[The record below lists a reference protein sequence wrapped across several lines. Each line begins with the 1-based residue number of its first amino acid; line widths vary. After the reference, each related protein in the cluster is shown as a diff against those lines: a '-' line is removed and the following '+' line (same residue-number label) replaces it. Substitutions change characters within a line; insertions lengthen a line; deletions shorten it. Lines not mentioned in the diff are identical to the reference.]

1 MYDLISLT
9 EAALITAIDKLANN
23 IDKLNVNEIRLLHEM
38 YIAGTI
44 EKLQQKFEAAEK
56 DAQEF
61 LAKEEANETTVSE
74 IVTANEE
81 AEKEVKTTNEKAGEE
96 KPKAKRGRPKAKA
109 KEEDVPVTDFEGNV
123 LPPEKL
129 AKGSEDKIHDEEP
142 AFVPSK
148 AEVKPEV
155 VVEEASATEE
165 ATKPLEFNEAQLDC
179 YVSEFKRE
187 ETFES
192 NPEAKAKL
200 TPQRK
205 KINAFV
211 KEAEGNKAL
220 LRKYFDEILDDADK
234 GMSFKEITPF
244 YVDNLAH
251 YLTLRE
257 ELARY
262 NEDQIVEKMKE
273 ISGGVLY
280 DISQLNRYNIEA
292 ILTVLKA

>member
-1 MYDLISLT
+1 MYDLVSII
-9 EAALITAIDKLANN
+9 EAALITAADKMANN
-23 IDKLNVNEIRLLHEM
+23 IDKLNVDEIRLLHEM

-44 EKLQQKFEAAEK
+44 EKLQQKLVAENN
-56 DAQEF
+56 QEP
-61 LAKEEANETTVSE
+61 AVEKETKETVSE
-74 IVTANEE
+74 IITAN
-81 AEKEVKTTNEKAGEE
+81 KEVKEE
-96 KPKAKRGRPKAKA
+96 KPKAKRDRPKAKVR
-109 KEEDVPVTDFEGNV
+109 EEDVPVTDFEGNV

-129 AKGSEDKIHDEEP
+129 AKGSEDKVHDEEP

-155 VVEEASATEE
+155 VVKEASAAEE

-211 KEAEGNKAL
+211 KEAEGNKAV

-273 ISGGVLY
+273 ISGGVLH

>member
-1 MYDLISLT
+1 MYDLVSLT

-23 IDKLNVNEIRLLHEM
+23 SDKLTVDEIRLLHEM

-61 LAKEEANETTVSE
+61 LAKEEANETAVSE
-74 IVTANEE
+74 IVTAKE
-81 AEKEVKTTNEKAGEE
+81 EVKEE

-129 AKGSEDKIHDEEP
+129 AKGSEDKVHDEEP

-148 AEVKPEV
+148 AEIKPEV

-211 KEAEGNKAL
+211 KEAEGNKAV

-273 ISGGVLY
+273 ISGGVLH

>member
-1 MYDLISLT
+1 MYDLVSII
-9 EAALITAIDKLANN
+9 EAALITAADKMANN
-23 IDKLNVNEIRLLHEM
+23 IDKLNVDEIRLLHEM

-61 LAKEEANETTVSE
+61 LAKEEAKEATVSE

-81 AEKEVKTTNEKAGEE
+81 VKEE

-109 KEEDVPVTDFEGNV
+109 KEENVPVTDFEGNV

-129 AKGSEDKIHDEEP
+129 AKGSEDKVHDEEP

-148 AEVKPEV
+148 AEVKSEV
-155 VVEEASATEE
+155 VVEKTSVDKE

-211 KEAEGNKAL
+211 KEAEGNKAV

-273 ISGGVLY
+273 ISGGVLH

>member
-1 MYDLISLT
+1 MYDLVSLT

-23 IDKLNVNEIRLLHEM
+23 ADKLTVDEIRLLHEM

-61 LAKEEANETTVSE
+61 LAKEEVNETTVSE
-74 IVTANEE
+74 IVTAQE
-81 AEKEVKTTNEKAGEE
+81 EVKEE

-109 KEEDVPVTDFEGNV
+109 KEEDVPVTDFEGNI

-129 AKGSEDKIHDEEP
+129 AKGSEDKVHDEEL

-262 NEDQIVEKMKE
+262 NEDQIVKKMKE
-273 ISGGVLY
+273 ISGGVLH

>member
-1 MYDLISLT
+1 MYDLVSII
-9 EAALITAIDKLANN
+9 EAALITAADKMANN
-23 IDKLNVNEIRLLHEM
+23 INKLNVDEIRLLHEM

-44 EKLQQKFEAAEK
+44 EKLQQKLVVENNQEPAVEK
-56 DAQEF
+56 ET
-61 LAKEEANETTVSE
+61 KENVSE
-74 IVTANEE
+74 IITAN
-81 AEKEVKTTNEKAGEE
+81 KEVKEE
-96 KPKAKRGRPKAKA
+96 KPKAKRGRPKTKA
-109 KEEDVPVTDFEGNV
+109 KEEDVPVTDFEGNI

-129 AKGSEDKIHDEEP
+129 MKGSEDKIHDEEP
-142 AFVPSK
+142 TFVPSK
-148 AEVKPEV
+148 AEVKSEV
-155 VVEEASATEE
+155 VVEKTSVDKE

-211 KEAEGNKAL
+211 KEAEGNKAV

-273 ISGGVLY
+273 ISGGVLH

>member
-1 MYDLISLT
+1 MYDLVSII
-9 EAALITAIDKLANN
+9 EAALITAADKMANN
-23 IDKLNVNEIRLLHEM
+23 IDKLNVDEIRLLHEM

-44 EKLQQKFEAAEK
+44 EKLQQKLVAENN
-56 DAQEF
+56 QEP
-61 LAKEEANETTVSE
+61 AVEKETKETVSE
-74 IVTANEE
+74 IVTAKE
-81 AEKEVKTTNEKAGEE
+81 EVKEE

-129 AKGSEDKIHDEEP
+129 AKGSEDKVHDEEP

-165 ATKPLEFNEAQLDC
+165 ATKPLKFNESQLDC

-211 KEAEGNKAL
+211 KEAEGNKAI

-273 ISGGVLY
+273 ISGGVLH

>member
-1 MYDLISLT
+1 M
-9 EAALITAIDKLANN
+9 
-23 IDKLNVNEIRLLHEM
+23 
-38 YIAGTI
+38 
-44 EKLQQKFEAAEK
+44 
-56 DAQEF
+56 
-61 LAKEEANETTVSE
+61 
-74 IVTANEE
+74 
-81 AEKEVKTTNEKAGEE
+81 
-96 KPKAKRGRPKAKA
+96 
-109 KEEDVPVTDFEGNV
+109 
-123 LPPEKL
+123 PPEKL
-129 AKGSEDKIHDEEP
+129 AKGSEDKVHDEEP
-142 AFVPSK
+142 TFVPSK
-148 AEVKPEV
+148 AEVKSEV
-155 VVEEASATEE
+155 VVKKASVDEE

-211 KEAEGNKAL
+211 KEAEGNKAV

-273 ISGGVLY
+273 ISGGVLH

>member
-1 MYDLISLT
+1 MYDLVSLT

-23 IDKLNVNEIRLLHEM
+23 ADKLTVDEIRLLHEM

-61 LAKEEANETTVSE
+61 LAKEEANETTVSK
-74 IVTANEE
+74 IVTVKEE
-81 AEKEVKTTNEKAGEE
+81 FKEE

-109 KEEDVPVTDFEGNV
+109 KEEDVLVTDFEGNV

-129 AKGSEDKIHDEEP
+129 AKGSEDKVHDEEP

-205 KINAFV
+205 KINTFV
-211 KEAEGNKAL
+211 KEAEGNKAV

-234 GMSFKEITPF
+234 GMSFKKITPF

-273 ISGGVLY
+273 ISGGVLH

>member
-1 MYDLISLT
+1 MYDLVSII
-9 EAALITAIDKLANN
+9 EAALITAADKMANN
-23 IDKLNVNEIRLLHEM
+23 IDKLTVDEIRLLHEM

-61 LAKEEANETTVSE
+61 LAKEEAKETTVSE
-74 IVTANEE
+74 IVTAK
-81 AEKEVKTTNEKAGEE
+81 EKVKEE
-96 KPKAKRGRPKAKA
+96 KPKTKRGRPKTKA

-129 AKGSEDKIHDEEP
+129 AKGSEDKVHDEEP

-155 VVEEASATEE
+155 IVEEASATEE

-211 KEAEGNKAL
+211 KEAEGNKAV

-273 ISGGVLY
+273 ISGGVLH

>member
-1 MYDLISLT
+1 MYDLVSLT

-23 IDKLNVNEIRLLHEM
+23 ADKLTVDEIRLLHEM

-61 LAKEEANETTVSE
+61 LAKEEANEATVSE
-74 IVTANEE
+74 IVTAKE
-81 AEKEVKTTNEKAGEE
+81 EVKEE

-155 VVEEASATEE
+155 VVEKTSIDEE

-211 KEAEGNKAL
+211 KEAEGNKAV

-262 NEDQIVEKMKE
+262 NKDQIVEKMKE
-273 ISGGVLY
+273 ISGGVLH

>member
-1 MYDLISLT
+1 MYDLVSLT

-23 IDKLNVNEIRLLHEM
+23 ADKLTVDEIRLLHEM
-38 YIAGTI
+38 YIADTI

-61 LAKEEANETTVSE
+61 LAKEEVNEATVSE
-74 IVTANEE
+74 IVTAKE
-81 AEKEVKTTNEKAGEE
+81 EVKEE

-129 AKGSEDKIHDEEP
+129 AKGSEDKVHDEEP

-155 VVEEASATEE
+155 VVEKTSVDEE

-211 KEAEGNKAL
+211 KEAEGNKAV
-220 LRKYFDEILDDADK
+220 LRKYFDEILDDVDK

-273 ISGGVLY
+273 ISGGVLH

>member
-1 MYDLISLT
+1 MYDLVSLT

-23 IDKLNVNEIRLLHEM
+23 ADKLTVDEIRLLHEM

-44 EKLQQKFEAAEK
+44 EKLQQKFEVAEK

-61 LAKEEANETTVSE
+61 LVKEEANETTVSK
-74 IVTANEE
+74 IVTVKE
-81 AEKEVKTTNEKAGEE
+81 EVKEE

-129 AKGSEDKIHDEEP
+129 AKGSEDKVHDEEP

-211 KEAEGNKAL
+211 KEAEGNKAV

-273 ISGGVLY
+273 ISGGVLH

>member
-1 MYDLISLT
+1 MYDLVSLT

-23 IDKLNVNEIRLLHEM
+23 ADKLTVDEIRLLHEM

-44 EKLQQKFEAAEK
+44 EKLQQKFEVAEK

-61 LAKEEANETTVSE
+61 LAKEEANEATVSE

-81 AEKEVKTTNEKAGEE
+81 VKEE
-96 KPKAKRGRPKAKA
+96 KSKAKRGRPKAKT
-109 KEEDVPVTDFEGNV
+109 KEEYVPVTDFEGNV

-129 AKGSEDKIHDEEP
+129 AKGSEDKVHDEEP

-165 ATKPLEFNEAQLDC
+165 TTKPLEFNEAQLDC

-211 KEAEGNKAL
+211 KEAEGNKAV

-273 ISGGVLY
+273 ISGGVLH

>member
-1 MYDLISLT
+1 MYDLVSII
-9 EAALITAIDKLANN
+9 EAALITAADKMANN
-23 IDKLNVNEIRLLHEM
+23 IDKLNVDEIRLLHEM

-44 EKLQQKFEAAEK
+44 EKLQQKLVAEN
-56 DAQEF
+56 DQEP
-61 LAKEEANETTVSE
+61 AVEKETKETVSE
-74 IVTANEE
+74 IVTAKE
-81 AEKEVKTTNEKAGEE
+81 EVKEE
-96 KPKAKRGRPKAKA
+96 KPKAKRGRPKTKA

-123 LPPEKL
+123 LPLEKL
-129 AKGSEDKIHDEEP
+129 AKGSEDKVHDEEP
-142 AFVPSK
+142 TFVPSK
-148 AEVKPEV
+148 AKVKPEIV
-155 VVEEASATEE
+155 VKEASATKE
-165 ATKPLEFNEAQLDC
+165 ATKPLEFNESQLDC

-200 TPQRK
+200 MPQRK

-211 KEAEGNKAL
+211 KEAEGNKAI

-273 ISGGVLY
+273 ISGGVLH

>member
-1 MYDLISLT
+1 MYDLVSVI
-9 EAALITAIDKLANN
+9 EAALITAADKMANN
-23 IDKLNVNEIRLLHEM
+23 IDKLNVDEIRLLHEM

-44 EKLQQKFEAAEK
+44 KKLQQKLEAEPN
-56 DAQEF
+56 DQE
-61 LAKEEANETTVSE
+61 LATKETKETVSE
-74 IVTANEE
+74 IVTAK
-81 AEKEVKTTNEKAGEE
+81 EKVKEE

-129 AKGSEDKIHDEEP
+129 AKGSEDKVHDEEP
-142 AFVPSK
+142 TFVPSK
-148 AEVKPEV
+148 AEVKSEV
-155 VVEEASATEE
+155 VVEKTSVDEE

-211 KEAEGNKAL
+211 KEAEGNKAV

-273 ISGGVLY
+273 ISGGVLH

>member
-1 MYDLISLT
+1 MYDLVSLT
-9 EAALITAIDKLANN
+9 EAALITAIDKLVNN
-23 IDKLNVNEIRLLHEM
+23 ADKLTVDEIRLLHEM

-61 LAKEEANETTVSE
+61 LAKEEAKEATVSE
-74 IVTANEE
+74 IVMAKE
-81 AEKEVKTTNEKAGEE
+81 EVKEE

-129 AKGSEDKIHDEEP
+129 AKGSEDKVHDEEP

-211 KEAEGNKAL
+211 KEAEGNKAV

-273 ISGGVLY
+273 ISGGVLH

>member
-1 MYDLISLT
+1 MYDLVSLT

-23 IDKLNVNEIRLLHEM
+23 ADKLTVDEIRLLHEM

-74 IVTANEE
+74 IVTTKE
-81 AEKEVKTTNEKAGEE
+81 EVKEE

-129 AKGSEDKIHDEEP
+129 AKGSEDKVHDEEP
-142 AFVPSK
+142 AFIPSK

-155 VVEEASATEE
+155 VVEKASAAEE

-273 ISGGVLY
+273 ISGGVLH

>member
-1 MYDLISLT
+1 MYDLVSLT
-9 EAALITAIDKLANN
+9 EAALITAIDKLTNN
-23 IDKLNVNEIRLLHEM
+23 ADKLTVDEIRLLHEM

-61 LAKEEANETTVSE
+61 LAKEEAKEATVSE
-74 IVTANEE
+74 IVMAKE
-81 AEKEVKTTNEKAGEE
+81 EVKEE
-96 KPKAKRGRPKAKA
+96 KPKTKRGRHKAKA

-129 AKGSEDKIHDEEP
+129 AKGSEDKVHDEEP

-155 VVEEASATEE
+155 VVEEASAAEE

-211 KEAEGNKAL
+211 KEAEGNKAV

-273 ISGGVLY
+273 ISGGVLH

>member
-1 MYDLISLT
+1 MYDLVSLT

-23 IDKLNVNEIRLLHEM
+23 ADKLTVDEIRLLHEM

-61 LAKEEANETTVSE
+61 LAKEEANEATVSE
-74 IVTANEE
+74 IITAKE
-81 AEKEVKTTNEKAGEE
+81 EVKEE

-129 AKGSEDKIHDEEP
+129 AKGSEDKVHDEEP

-155 VVEEASATEE
+155 VVEKASAAEE

-211 KEAEGNKAL
+211 KEAEGNKAV

-273 ISGGVLY
+273 ISGGVLH

>member
-1 MYDLISLT
+1 MYDLVSVI
-9 EAALITAIDKLANN
+9 EAALITAADKMANN
-23 IDKLNVNEIRLLHEM
+23 IDKLNVDEIRLLHEM

-44 EKLQQKFEAAEK
+44 EKLQQKLVAENN
-56 DAQEF
+56 QE
-61 LAKEEANETTVSE
+61 LAVEEETKETVSE
-74 IVTANEE
+74 IVTA
-81 AEKEVKTTNEKAGEE
+81 KGEVKEE

-109 KEEDVPVTDFEGNV
+109 KEEDVLVTDFEGNV

-129 AKGSEDKIHDEEP
+129 AKGSEDKVHDEEP

-165 ATKPLEFNEAQLDC
+165 ATKPLEFNESQLDC

-211 KEAEGNKAL
+211 KEAEGNKAV

-273 ISGGVLY
+273 ISGGVLH

>member
-1 MYDLISLT
+1 MYDLVSLT

-23 IDKLNVNEIRLLHEM
+23 ADKLTVDEIRLLHEM

-61 LAKEEANETTVSE
+61 LAKEEANETTVSK
-74 IVTANEE
+74 IVTAKE
-81 AEKEVKTTNEKAGEE
+81 EVKEE

-129 AKGSEDKIHDEEP
+129 MKGSEDKVHDEEP

-211 KEAEGNKAL
+211 KEAEGNKAV

-273 ISGGVLY
+273 ISGGVLH

>member
-1 MYDLISLT
+1 MYDLVSLT

-23 IDKLNVNEIRLLHEM
+23 ADKLTVDEIRLLHEM

-61 LAKEEANETTVSE
+61 LAKEEANEATMSE
-74 IVTANEE
+74 IITAKE
-81 AEKEVKTTNEKAGEE
+81 EVKEE

-129 AKGSEDKIHDEEP
+129 AKGSEDKVHDEEP

-148 AEVKPEV
+148 AKVKPEV

-211 KEAEGNKAL
+211 KEAEGNKAV

-273 ISGGVLY
+273 ISGGVLH

>member
-1 MYDLISLT
+1 MYDLVSLT

-23 IDKLNVNEIRLLHEM
+23 ADKLTVDEIRLLHEM

-56 DAQEF
+56 DAQEH
-61 LAKEEANETTVSE
+61 LTKEEANEAAVSE
-74 IVTANEE
+74 IVTAQE
-81 AEKEVKTTNEKAGEE
+81 EVKEE

-129 AKGSEDKIHDEEP
+129 AKGSEDKVHDEEP

-155 VVEEASATEE
+155 IVEEASATEE

-211 KEAEGNKAL
+211 KEAQGNKAL

>member
-1 MYDLISLT
+1 MYDLVSLT

-23 IDKLNVNEIRLLHEM
+23 ADKLTVDEIKLLHEM

-61 LAKEEANETTVSE
+61 LAKEEANEATVSE
-74 IVTANEE
+74 IVTAKE
-81 AEKEVKTTNEKAGEE
+81 EVKEE

-129 AKGSEDKIHDEEP
+129 AKGSEDKVHDEEP

-148 AEVKPEV
+148 AEVKSEV
-155 VVEEASATEE
+155 VVEKTSVDEE

-273 ISGGVLY
+273 ISGGVLH

>member
-1 MYDLISLT
+1 MYDLVSLT

-23 IDKLNVNEIRLLHEM
+23 ADKLTVDEIRLLHEM

-61 LAKEEANETTVSE
+61 LAKEEANETAVSE
-74 IVTANEE
+74 IVTAKE
-81 AEKEVKTTNEKAGEE
+81 EVKEE

-109 KEEDVPVTDFEGNV
+109 KEEDVSVTDFEGNV

-129 AKGSEDKIHDEEP
+129 AKGSEDKVHDEEP

-211 KEAEGNKAL
+211 KEAEGNKAV

-273 ISGGVLY
+273 ISGGVLH

>member
-1 MYDLISLT
+1 MYDLVSLT

-23 IDKLNVNEIRLLHEM
+23 ADKLTVDEIRLLHEM

-44 EKLQQKFEAAEK
+44 EKLQQKFEVAEK

-61 LAKEEANETTVSE
+61 LAKEEANETTVSK
-74 IVTANEE
+74 IVTVKE
-81 AEKEVKTTNEKAGEE
+81 EVKEE
-96 KPKAKRGRPKAKA
+96 KPKAKRGRPKAKAKA

-123 LPPEKL
+123 LLPEKL
-129 AKGSEDKIHDEEP
+129 AKGSEDKVHDEEP

-155 VVEEASATEE
+155 VVEKASATEE

-211 KEAEGNKAL
+211 KEAEGNKAV

-273 ISGGVLY
+273 ISGGVLH

>member
-1 MYDLISLT
+1 MYDLVSII
-9 EAALITAIDKLANN
+9 EAALITAADKMANN
-23 IDKLNVNEIRLLHEM
+23 IDKLNVDEIRLLHEM

-44 EKLQQKFEAAEK
+44 EKLQQKLVAENN
-56 DAQEF
+56 QEP
-61 LAKEEANETTVSE
+61 AVEKETKETVSE
-74 IVTANEE
+74 IVTAKE
-81 AEKEVKTTNEKAGEE
+81 EVKEE

-129 AKGSEDKIHDEEP
+129 AKGSEDKVHDEEP

-155 VVEEASATEE
+155 VVEKTSATEE

-211 KEAEGNKAL
+211 KEAEGNKAV

-273 ISGGVLY
+273 ISDGVLH

>member
-1 MYDLISLT
+1 MYDLVSLT

-23 IDKLNVNEIRLLHEM
+23 ADKLTVDEIRLLHEM
-38 YIAGTI
+38 YIAGII

-61 LAKEEANETTVSE
+61 LAKEEANETTVSK
-74 IVTANEE
+74 IVTVKE
-81 AEKEVKTTNEKAGEE
+81 EVKEE
-96 KPKAKRGRPKAKA
+96 KPKAKRGRSKAKA

-129 AKGSEDKIHDEEP
+129 AKGSEDKVHDEEP

-205 KINAFV
+205 KINTFV
-211 KEAEGNKAL
+211 KEAEGNKAV

-273 ISGGVLY
+273 ISGGVLH

>member
-1 MYDLISLT
+1 MYDLVSII
-9 EAALITAIDKLANN
+9 EAALITAADKMANN
-23 IDKLNVNEIRLLHEM
+23 IDKLNVDEIRLLHEM

-44 EKLQQKFEAAEK
+44 EKLQQKLVAENN
-56 DAQEF
+56 QEPAVEKETKETVSKIVT
-61 LAKEEANETTVSE
+61 AKEE
-74 IVTANEE
+74 
-81 AEKEVKTTNEKAGEE
+81 VKEE
-96 KPKAKRGRPKAKA
+96 KPKTKRGRPKAKA

-129 AKGSEDKIHDEEP
+129 AKGSEDKVHDEEP

-155 VVEEASATEE
+155 VVKEASATEE
-165 ATKPLEFNEAQLDC
+165 ATKPLEFNESQLDC

-211 KEAEGNKAL
+211 KEAEGNKAV

-273 ISGGVLY
+273 ISGGVLH

>member
-1 MYDLISLT
+1 MYDLVSLT

-23 IDKLNVNEIRLLHEM
+23 ADKLTVDEIRLLHEM

-61 LAKEEANETTVSE
+61 LVKEEANEATVSE
-74 IVTANEE
+74 IVTAQE
-81 AEKEVKTTNEKAGEE
+81 EVKEE

-109 KEEDVPVTDFEGNV
+109 KEEDVPVTDFEGNI

-129 AKGSEDKIHDEEP
+129 AKSSEDKIHDEEP

-220 LRKYFDEILDDADK
+220 LRKYFDEILDEADK

-273 ISGGVLY
+273 ISGGILH

-292 ILTVLKA
+292 ILTVLKV

>member
-1 MYDLISLT
+1 MYDLVSLT

-23 IDKLNVNEIRLLHEM
+23 ADKLTVDEIRLLHEM

-61 LAKEEANETTVSE
+61 LAKEEANKATVSE
-74 IVTANEE
+74 IVTAKE
-81 AEKEVKTTNEKAGEE
+81 EVKEE

-129 AKGSEDKIHDEEP
+129 AKGSEDKVHDEEP

-165 ATKPLEFNEAQLDC
+165 VTKPLEFNEAQLDC

-211 KEAEGNKAL
+211 KEAEGNKAV

-273 ISGGVLY
+273 ISGGVLH

>member
-1 MYDLISLT
+1 MYDLVSLT

-23 IDKLNVNEIRLLHEM
+23 ADKLTVDEIRLLHEM

-61 LAKEEANETTVSE
+61 LAKEEANKTTVSE
-74 IVTANEE
+74 IVTAN
-81 AEKEVKTTNEKAGEE
+81 KEVKEE

-129 AKGSEDKIHDEEP
+129 AKGSEDKVHDEEP

-155 VVEEASATEE
+155 IVEEASATEE

-273 ISGGVLY
+273 ISGGVLH

>member
-1 MYDLISLT
+1 MYDLVSLT

-23 IDKLNVNEIRLLHEM
+23 ADKLTVDEIRLLHEM

-61 LAKEEANETTVSE
+61 LAKEET
-74 IVTANEE
+74 
-81 AEKEVKTTNEKAGEE
+81 KEE

-129 AKGSEDKIHDEEP
+129 AKGSEDKVHDEEP

-155 VVEEASATEE
+155 VVEETSTAEE

-211 KEAEGNKAL
+211 KEAEGNKAV

-262 NEDQIVEKMKE
+262 NEDQIIEKMKE
-273 ISGGVLY
+273 ISGGVLH

>member
-1 MYDLISLT
+1 MYDLVSLT

-23 IDKLNVNEIRLLHEM
+23 ADKLTVDEIRLLHEM

-44 EKLQQKFEAAEK
+44 EKLQQKFEVAEK

-61 LAKEEANETTVSE
+61 LAKEEANEATVSE
-74 IVTANEE
+74 IVTAKE
-81 AEKEVKTTNEKAGEE
+81 EVKEK

-129 AKGSEDKIHDEEP
+129 AKGSEDKVHDEEP

-148 AEVKPEV
+148 TEVKPEV
-155 VVEEASATEE
+155 VVEEASATKKT
-165 ATKPLEFNEAQLDC
+165 TKPLEFNESQLDC

-211 KEAEGNKAL
+211 KEAEGNKAV

-262 NEDQIVEKMKE
+262 NEDQIVKKMKE
-273 ISGGVLY
+273 ISGGVLH

>member
-1 MYDLISLT
+1 MYNLVSLT

-23 IDKLNVNEIRLLHEM
+23 ADKLTVDEIRLLHEM

-61 LAKEEANETTVSE
+61 LAKKEANETVVSE
-74 IVTANEE
+74 IVTAKE
-81 AEKEVKTTNEKAGEE
+81 EVKKE

-129 AKGSEDKIHDEEP
+129 AKGSEDKVHDEEP

-148 AEVKPEV
+148 AKVKPEV
-155 VVEEASATEE
+155 VVEKTSTNEE
-165 ATKPLEFNEAQLDC
+165 ATKPLEFNESQLDC

-211 KEAEGNKAL
+211 KEAEGNKAV

-273 ISGGVLY
+273 ISGGVLH

>member
-1 MYDLISLT
+1 MYDLVSLT
-9 EAALITAIDKLANN
+9 EAALITVIDKLVNN
-23 IDKLNVNEIRLLHEM
+23 ADKLTVDEIRLLHEM

-61 LAKEEANETTVSE
+61 LAKEETKEATVSE

-81 AEKEVKTTNEKAGEE
+81 VKEE

-129 AKGSEDKIHDEEP
+129 AKGSEDKVHDEEP
-142 AFVPSK
+142 TFVPSK

-155 VVEEASATEE
+155 VVEETSTTEE

-273 ISGGVLY
+273 ISGGVLH

>member
-1 MYDLISLT
+1 MYDLVSVI
-9 EAALITAIDKLANN
+9 EAALITAADKMANN
-23 IDKLNVNEIRLLHEM
+23 IDKLNVDEIRLLHEM

-44 EKLQQKFEAAEK
+44 EKLQQKLEAEPN
-56 DAQEF
+56 DQE
-61 LAKEEANETTVSE
+61 LATKETKETVSE
-74 IVTANEE
+74 IVTTKE
-81 AEKEVKTTNEKAGEE
+81 EVKEE

-109 KEEDVPVTDFEGNV
+109 KEEEVPVTDFEGNV

-129 AKGSEDKIHDEEP
+129 MKGSEDKVHDEEP
-142 AFVPSK
+142 TFVPSK
-148 AEVKPEV
+148 TEVKPEV

-211 KEAEGNKAL
+211 KEAEGNKAV

-273 ISGGVLY
+273 ISGGVLH

>member
-1 MYDLISLT
+1 MYDLVSII
-9 EAALITAIDKLANN
+9 EAALITAADKMANN
-23 IDKLNVNEIRLLHEM
+23 IDKLNVDEIRLLHEM

-44 EKLQQKFEAAEK
+44 EKLQQKLEAEPN
-56 DAQEF
+56 DQE
-61 LAKEEANETTVSE
+61 LATKETKETVSE
-74 IVTANEE
+74 IVTAKE
-81 AEKEVKTTNEKAGEE
+81 EVKEE

-123 LPPEKL
+123 LPSEKL
-129 AKGSEDKIHDEEP
+129 AKGSEDKVHDEEP

-211 KEAEGNKAL
+211 KEAEGNKAV

-273 ISGGVLY
+273 ISGGVLH

>member
-1 MYDLISLT
+1 MYDLVSII
-9 EAALITAIDKLANN
+9 EAALITAADKMANN
-23 IDKLNVNEIRLLHEM
+23 IDKLNVDEIRLLHEM

-44 EKLQQKFEAAEK
+44 EKLQQKLVAENN
-56 DAQEF
+56 QEP
-61 LAKEEANETTVSE
+61 AVEKETKETVSE
-74 IVTANEE
+74 IITAN
-81 AEKEVKTTNEKAGEE
+81 KEVKEE

-129 AKGSEDKIHDEEP
+129 AKGSEDKVHDEEP

-155 VVEEASATEE
+155 IVEKASATEE

-211 KEAEGNKAL
+211 KEAEGNKAV

-273 ISGGVLY
+273 ISGGVLH